1 MIVHRVKQGSVEWH
15 MARAGVISASKF
27 KLLRESAKLKTG
39 PNKGD
44 YKDDAKKLAF
54 HLAIERIAKAPVEGE
69 DWVGWQAER
78 GVQLESQARMQHELR
93 HDVLVEEVGFV
104 TTDDGKFGA
113 SADGF
118 IGDDEGAEYK
128 CFLAPDKLRAIL
140 LSGDVTDVIDQCDG
154 GMWITHRKAWNFGLY
169 CPALAPIGLDFVLH
183 RIERND
189 DRIFEL
195 ERDLVAFDKLVEE
208 YRAALSHRAK
218 AGLPAPDPAPWSGA
232 DELATARPAT
242 AAKAPAATPTP
253 QLLPESIFG

>member
-15 MARAGVISASKF
+15 MARAGTISASKF
-27 KLLRESAKLKTG
+27 HLLRHSAKLKTG
-39 PNKGD
+39 PSKGNYND
-44 YKDDAKKLAF
+44 KAKSLAF

-78 GVQLESQARMQHELR
+78 GVQLEPQARMQHELR

-118 IGDDEGAEYK
+118 IGEDEGAEYK

-140 LSGDVTDVIDQCDG
+140 LSGDVSDVIDQCDG

-169 CPALAPIGLDFVLH
+169 CPALAPIKLDFVLH

-208 YRAALSHRAK
+208 YRAALIHRAK
-218 AGLPAPDPAPWSGA
+218 AGLPAPKPAPWAGA
-232 DELATARPAT
+232 DELATARPA
-242 AAKAPAATPTP
+242 AKAPAAAPTP